1 MRFVTRGW
9 TILLLSAWWLSA
21 VGLATAGE
29 PTDMVRQTTDQ
40 VLKNLEDPKLQG
52 ADKQAERQER
62 LRQISNQA
70 FDWKEMA
77 QRALA
82 THWRE
87 RTPQQQQEFTALFR
101 DLVERTYINRLET
114 ATQDKQDIQYVGE
127 QIDGPRAVVKT
138 NVVTKRNQPV
148 PLEYRLHKADGRW
161 LIYDVLI
168 EGISLVNNYR
178 SQFNRIISSSSY
190 NDLVQKMKTRQG
202 GDELSGSPERK
213 VQ

>member
-9 TILLLSAWWLSA
+9 TILLLSAVWLSA
-21 VGLATAGE
+21 VGLVMAGE

-40 VLKNLEDPKLQG
+40 VLKILEDPTFQG

-87 RTPQQQQEFTALFR
+87 RTPQQQQEFTDLFR
-101 DLVERTYINRLET
+101 DLVEGTYINRLET
-114 ATQDKQDIQYVGE
+114 ATQEKQDIQYVGE
-127 QIDGPRAVVKT
+127 QIDGSRAVVKT
-138 NVVTKRNQPV
+138 NVVTKRNQQV

-161 LIYDVLI
+161 LIYDVLV

-190 NDLVQKMKTRQG
+190 NELIQKMKTRQG
-202 GDELSGSPERK
+202 GGELSGTPERK
-213 VQ
+213 AR